1 MRLNLNDPRLQ
12 ERYIELID
20 AQDWRSLPKEKIGQ
34 IAFGSMPFW
43 EERARFLSA
52 RSEDEL
58 LTKTPIA
65 GRFSLP
71 KSQRLFDN

>member
-12 ERYIELID
+12 QRYIELID
-20 AQDWRSLPKEKIGQ
+20 AQNWRELPKEKIGQ

-52 RSEDEL
+52 TSEDEL
-58 LTKTPIA
+58 LAKTPVA

-71 KSQRLFDN
+71 NKPTLV